1 MYYGGDMGSELKLN
15 AGVVTDC
22 THEFCVEFVW
32 KFTSFEQMQ
41 NVVKMFA
48 VNESAV
54 SIYLYHKLLGHDIED
69 QVNTKVPLPKQ

>member
-1 MYYGGDMGSELKLN
+1 MGYELKSN
-15 AGVVTDC
+15 AGVRTEC
-22 THEFCVEFVW
+22 TQNIHLDF
-32 KFTSFEQMQ
+32 KRKSISFDRMQ
-41 NVVKMFA
+41 KAMKMFA